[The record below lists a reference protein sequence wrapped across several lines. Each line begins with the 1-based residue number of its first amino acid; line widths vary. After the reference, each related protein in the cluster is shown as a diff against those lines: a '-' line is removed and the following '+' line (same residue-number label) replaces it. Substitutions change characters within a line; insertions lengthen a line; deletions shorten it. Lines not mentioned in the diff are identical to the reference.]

1 MTELNLKTLEN
12 QYFIFQYLGNDPS
25 SLLFKARLRR
35 EKTDTA
41 QAKAEKSSVDMN
53 KHLPVPVLM
62 DRDIFT
68 TRLIGTCP
76 SVLKPIN
83 PITKSIIR

>member
-12 QYFIFQYLGNDPS
+12 QYFISQYLGNDPS
-25 SLLFKARLRR
+25 LLLFKARLRR

-41 QAKAEKSSVDMN
+41 QAKAENNSVDTN
-53 KHLPVPVLM
+53 KHYPVLALL
-62 DRDIFT
+62 DSDNFT
-68 TRLIGTCP
+68 TRDMGTYP
-76 SVLKPIN
+76 SALKPIN